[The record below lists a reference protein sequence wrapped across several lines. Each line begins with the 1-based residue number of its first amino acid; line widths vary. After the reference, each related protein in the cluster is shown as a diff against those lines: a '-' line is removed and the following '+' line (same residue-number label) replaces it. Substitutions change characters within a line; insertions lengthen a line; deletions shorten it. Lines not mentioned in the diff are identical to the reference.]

1 MDERFRWDLEAA
13 SAAGRELRDCGRRPV
28 TGGSI
33 RRIGQE
39 LLSRRS
45 KVEVR
50 SSKVWEAGEMQR
62 WESGSG
68 RVTTKIKVWIV
79 N

>member
-28 TGGSI
+28 TGRSI
-33 RRIGQE
+33 RGTGQE
-39 LLSRRS
+39 LLES
-45 KVEVR
+45 KVDVR

-62 WESGSG
+62 WESCSW